1 MAKVTGEGT
10 IVQLEKDKPKSKCR
24 KWQLRVP
31 VGLDPRTGKY
41 KTRTR
46 RVSDMNYTQAKKAL
60 RDFIEEIEDDKV
72 WKRTGT
78 TFEECAA
85 DFMDRR
91 EQSGEFTQNTNKRY
105 RVQFKAISRH
115 IGKADVASI
124 TPEMIEDMYLAMRQ
138 GDTLSGKPSSGAYLN
153 RLHKMLNLLFKHLVN
168 EEVIVRNPL
177 DRVATPANDTKE
189 RRALTS
195 ARMRSLIDQLEVE
208 TSCDIAYFLAITMG
222 LRRGEICA
230 LSWRDVDF
238 DNRVL
243 TVSHSFDCFRN
254 LKETK
259 TRAGT
264 RRLPIPEFVCE
275 ALLRRKVAQREY
287 FKTRNYVNRHHRTGY
302 VEQDEDTP
310 VVLDFYAQR
319 TNPDTLGKWWKRDRA
334 AFGLDGW
341 CLHELRHSY
350 LSMLAEQG
358 VHPKVMQELAGH
370 ANSQI
375 TMDIYTHVN
384 MDQKREAADVVEDAF
399 MSVGAEEEFMARQ
412 AEKAPAGKIC
422 KVRHSRPSR
431 RSYEVLRGAVQTGER
446 FVPDSYQQQESPR
459 LQLVDGTSDLQVSEA
474 I

>member
-10 IVQLEKDKPKSKCR
+10 IVQLERDKPKSKCR

-46 RVSDMNYTQAKKAL
+46 RVKDMTFTQAKKAL
-60 RDFIEEIEDDKV
+60 RDFIEEIEDDRV

-78 TFEECAA
+78 TFEECAEE
-85 DFMDRR
+85 FMDRR
-91 EQSGEFTQNTNKRY
+91 EQSGEFTQNTNRRY
-105 RVQFKAISRH
+105 RVQFKAIARH
-115 IGKADVASI
+115 IGKADVASV

-153 RLHKMLNLLFKHLVN
+153 RLHKMLNVFFKHLMA

-177 DRVATPANDTKE
+177 DKVATPVNDTKE
-189 RRALTS
+189 KRALSS

-208 TSCDIAYFLAITMG
+208 TSSDIGYFLAVTMG

-230 LSWRDVDF
+230 LSWCDVDF

-259 TRAGT
+259 THAGT
-264 RRLPIPEFVCE
+264 RRLPMPEFVCD
-275 ALLRRKVAQREY
+275 ALLRRKAAQREY
-287 FKTRNYVNRHHRTGY
+287 FQTRNYLHRGLRKGWS
-302 VEQDEDTP
+302 EQTEDTP
-310 VVLDFYAQR
+310 IVLDFYAQR
-319 TNPDTLGKWWKRDRA
+319 VNPDTFGRWWGRDLK

-370 ANSQI
+370 ANAQI

-384 MDQKREAADVVEDAF
+384 MDQKRDAAETVEDAF
-399 MSVGAEEEFMARQ
+399 QSIGREEEFMARQ
-412 AEKAPAGKIC
+412 AEEAPKGRPY
-422 KVRHSRPSR
+422 KVRHARPTR
-431 RSYEVLRGAVQTGER
+431 RSQEVLRGAVRTEEQL
-446 FVPDSYQQQESPR
+446 VPDSYQQSGRPKF
-459 LQLVDGTSDLQVSEA
+459 QLIDTASDLQVSKA